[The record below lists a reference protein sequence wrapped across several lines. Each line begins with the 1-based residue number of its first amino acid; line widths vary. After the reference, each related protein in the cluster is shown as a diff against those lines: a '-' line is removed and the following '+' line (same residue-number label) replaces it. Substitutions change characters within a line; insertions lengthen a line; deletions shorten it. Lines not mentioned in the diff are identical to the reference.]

1 MVKIR
6 ISYEKPEELTEVLR
20 RLHPVGNIRQ
30 HDKGRYKK
38 AYIDMKL
45 MNTIRAREMAY
56 TAVSHALFYALRV
69 SAGE

>member
-30 HDKGRYKK
+30 QDKGRYKK
-38 AYIDMKL
+38 AYIDMEL
-45 MNTIRAREMAY
+45 MNTIRARGQLMVL
-56 TAVSHALFYALRV
+56 TSSKKSLPTR
-69 SAGE
+69 

>member
-30 HDKGRYKK
+30 QDKGRYKK
-38 AYIDMKL
+38 AD
-45 MNTIRAREMAY
+45 NEHDTRARVDFDMIICVY
-56 TAVSHALFYALRV
+56 TM
-69 SAGE
+69 